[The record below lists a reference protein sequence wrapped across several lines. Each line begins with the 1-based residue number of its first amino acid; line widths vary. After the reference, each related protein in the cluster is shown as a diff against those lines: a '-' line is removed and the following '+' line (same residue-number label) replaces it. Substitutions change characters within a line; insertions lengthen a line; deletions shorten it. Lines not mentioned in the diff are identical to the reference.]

1 MRSSSLL
8 SGLFSLFL
16 AALPPASP
24 TSSHLLLPAIR
35 PASTPAASH
44 SSLRFRTKAALKQF
58 ARKSGNSAVAPAV
71 AAAKKPPAGPPAL
84 PAASLPTWVN
94 ATDELEDRFNR
105 LFAESRNRIIRRVCP
120 GCVDTHRD
128 IYYRRCS
135 DAEWNAYGNFHREW
149 SRYHN
154 DMQALAPPRGDFA
167 LYSSYADALSTKN
180 PWKFCNYDE
189 DNIGFP
195 RNCGPDAEEKTPQW
209 TSMKKWGGR
218 QDTKLY
224 IEGAAVAAGTATV
237 CKNKQP
243 GKTLPAPTTTTTT
256 AAPSHGNMT
265 DTVEPGYERDPRQ
278 EEKCLEAWAACEQGG
293 AHGAGGKV
301 WTADGARHCLCRSQ
315 LSLSRANLA
324 PCASPKFTCADLV
337 TPGALADTAGHYRV

>member
-1 MRSSSLL
+1 
-8 SGLFSLFL
+8 
-16 AALPPASP
+16 LPP
-24 TSSHLLLPAIR
+24 
-35 PASTPAASH
+35 
-44 SSLRFRTKAALKQF
+44 
-58 ARKSGNSAVAPAV
+58 AVAPAV

-84 PAASLPTWVN
+84 PAASLPTWVD

-167 LYSSYADALSTKN
+167 LYSSYSDALSTKKA
-180 PWKFCNYDE
+180 WKFCNYDE

-195 RNCGPDAEEKTPQW
+195 RNCGPDAEEKSPQW

-224 IEGAAVAAGTATV
+224 IEGAAAAAGTATQ
-237 CKNKQP
+237 CNNKVP
-243 GKTLPAPTTTTTT
+243 GKTPPAPTTTITT
-256 AAPSHGNMT
+256 AAPSHGNGT
-265 DTVEPGYERDPRQ
+265 ADTVEPGYERDPRQ

-293 AHGAGGKV
+293 KSA

-315 LSLSRANLA
+315 RSLSRANLA